1 MRWWLRMADGHDARR
16 LDPAL
21 RARLGHHLQGF
32 ADDINGVRSVVLA
45 SVDGFALVPAAGTH
59 GNGERLAAM
68 TSAML
73 ALAAAVGR
81 ELALG
86 ELEVLMLEAGER
98 QGADA
103 GPACNA
109 GAAAADDR
117 LRRALRDRQGAVECE
132 GMWPQHHGRT
142 QRITSRSAGEHGAR
156 QPTGCNMAGLDD
168 TLNALMTIDGAQAVA
183 LVDYESGML
192 LGEAGSGMDMEVA
205 AAGNTEVIRAKM
217 KTAASLNLNDTIEDI
232 LISLGKAYH
241 ILRPVSRKKGLFL
254 YLVLDRNKS
263 NLALA
268 RRKVQDVEAE
278 LAL

>member
-1 MRWWLRMADGHDARR
+1 
-16 LDPAL
+16 
-21 RARLGHHLQGF
+21 
-32 ADDINGVRSVVLA
+32 
-45 SVDGFALVPAAGTH
+45 
-59 GNGERLAAM
+59 
-68 TSAML
+68 
-73 ALAAAVGR
+73 
-81 ELALG
+81 
-86 ELEVLMLEAGER
+86 
-98 QGADA
+98 
-103 GPACNA
+103 
-109 GAAAADDR
+109 
-117 LRRALRDRQGAVECE
+117 
-132 GMWPQHHGRT
+132 
-142 QRITSRSAGEHGAR
+142 
-156 QPTGCNMAGLDD
+156 MAGLDD
-168 TLNALMTIDGAQAVA
+168 ALNALMTIDGAQAVA

>member
-1 MRWWLRMADGHDARR
+1 
-16 LDPAL
+16 
-21 RARLGHHLQGF
+21 
-32 ADDINGVRSVVLA
+32 
-45 SVDGFALVPAAGTH
+45 
-59 GNGERLAAM
+59 
-68 TSAML
+68 
-73 ALAAAVGR
+73 
-81 ELALG
+81 
-86 ELEVLMLEAGER
+86 
-98 QGADA
+98 
-103 GPACNA
+103 
-109 GAAAADDR
+109 
-117 LRRALRDRQGAVECE
+117 
-132 GMWPQHHGRT
+132 
-142 QRITSRSAGEHGAR
+142 
-156 QPTGCNMAGLDD
+156 MAGLDD

-254 YLVLDRNKS
+254 DLVLDRNKS

>member
-1 MRWWLRMADGHDARR
+1 
-16 LDPAL
+16 
-21 RARLGHHLQGF
+21 
-32 ADDINGVRSVVLA
+32 
-45 SVDGFALVPAAGTH
+45 
-59 GNGERLAAM
+59 
-68 TSAML
+68 
-73 ALAAAVGR
+73 
-81 ELALG
+81 
-86 ELEVLMLEAGER
+86 
-98 QGADA
+98 
-103 GPACNA
+103 
-109 GAAAADDR
+109 
-117 LRRALRDRQGAVECE
+117 
-132 GMWPQHHGRT
+132 
-142 QRITSRSAGEHGAR
+142 
-156 QPTGCNMAGLDD
+156 MAGLDD

-183 LVDYESGML
+183 LVDYESGIL
-192 LGEAGSGMDMEVA
+192 LGEDGSGMDMEVA

>member
-1 MRWWLRMADGHDARR
+1 
-16 LDPAL
+16 
-21 RARLGHHLQGF
+21 
-32 ADDINGVRSVVLA
+32 
-45 SVDGFALVPAAGTH
+45 
-59 GNGERLAAM
+59 
-68 TSAML
+68 
-73 ALAAAVGR
+73 
-81 ELALG
+81 
-86 ELEVLMLEAGER
+86 
-98 QGADA
+98 
-103 GPACNA
+103 
-109 GAAAADDR
+109 
-117 LRRALRDRQGAVECE
+117 
-132 GMWPQHHGRT
+132 
-142 QRITSRSAGEHGAR
+142 
-156 QPTGCNMAGLDD
+156 MAGLDD

-205 AAGNTEVIRAKM
+205 AAGNTDVIRAKM

>member
-1 MRWWLRMADGHDARR
+1 
-16 LDPAL
+16 
-21 RARLGHHLQGF
+21 
-32 ADDINGVRSVVLA
+32 
-45 SVDGFALVPAAGTH
+45 
-59 GNGERLAAM
+59 
-68 TSAML
+68 
-73 ALAAAVGR
+73 
-81 ELALG
+81 
-86 ELEVLMLEAGER
+86 
-98 QGADA
+98 
-103 GPACNA
+103 
-109 GAAAADDR
+109 
-117 LRRALRDRQGAVECE
+117 
-132 GMWPQHHGRT
+132 
-142 QRITSRSAGEHGAR
+142 
-156 QPTGCNMAGLDD
+156 MAGLDE

-183 LVDYESGML
+183 LVDCESGML